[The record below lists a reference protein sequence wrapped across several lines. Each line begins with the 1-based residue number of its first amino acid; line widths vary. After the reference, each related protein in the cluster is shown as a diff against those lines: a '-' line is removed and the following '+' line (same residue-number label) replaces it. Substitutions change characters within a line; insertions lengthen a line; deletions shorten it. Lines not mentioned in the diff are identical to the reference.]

1 MALKYKIK
9 REPVIDDDGSEIA
22 TVRGLSLNDI
32 VGLVLINKD
41 AMEGLFQQF
50 NGRAPDSITDADI
63 NGVGISMIE
72 NAPTLVAQ
80 IIADG
85 AARGEFAVA
94 DPQAM
99 ARAVFDATTRFHK
112 PVHAAEWADPQID
125 AAFEGVWALVL
136 AGLTR
141 TAASNSAGAA
151 ATK

>member
-80 IIADG
+80 IIAD
-85 AARGEFAVA
+85 ATDAYADYQVTEGEDSPISVIMGMPTGLQIHFLEKIGRLTFEKGGSPKKLLAQVLKLVGSSQGVN
-94 DPQAM
+94 PQ
-99 ARAVFDATTRFHK
+99 T
-112 PVHAAEWADPQID
+112 
-125 AAFEGVWALVL
+125 
-136 AGLTR
+136 
-141 TAASNSAGAA
+141 
-151 ATK
+151 